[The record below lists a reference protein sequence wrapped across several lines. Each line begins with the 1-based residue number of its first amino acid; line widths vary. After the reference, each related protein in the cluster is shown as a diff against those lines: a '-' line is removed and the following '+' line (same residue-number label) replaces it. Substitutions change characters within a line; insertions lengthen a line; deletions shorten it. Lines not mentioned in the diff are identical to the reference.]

1 MELADRYERVPYP
14 GQPFAAL
21 HPARLAATARL
32 FGLRTAPIERCRVL
46 EIGCADGG
54 HLLPM
59 AAQLPQSSFLGVD
72 LAAGP
77 VTQASRVARQLG
89 LTNVAFEARSFAA
102 LPDGPPFDYILC
114 HGVYSWIEP
123 PLRGELLELC
133 RRRLAPY
140 GVALISYNTLPGWYL
155 RGLARGVMRLF
166 PAAGGPAAEIARA
179 RQLMAWA
186 AGNVHPLAPHAGVL
200 RDEQQ
205 SVAAAGDA
213 YLFHEHLAPRND
225 PVWFRDF
232 VAAAGAAGLRWLGEA
247 RLADV
252 APERLG
258 AASAEA
264 VAAAADDL
272 LVREQLMDVLQPRY
286 FRRSLLCHAERRPSR
301 RLDWRRLTRLRFAP
315 SPLGGPAEDW
325 VAASSPHAPLAAAVG
340 QALAQRAPQSVSFAE
355 LLKAVSAALGGT
367 VPMPLAELT
376 GTLLLTA
383 VSAGHL
389 DVVTRRWPLAIRAGR
404 RPTASPLARLQAA
417 EGRAVVTS
425 QCHEP
430 VPIDEAD
437 RALLMR
443 MDGRSTRAD
452 LGRVFGNAAAAD
464 ARAALEERLDRFAR
478 AALLAP

>member
-1 MELADRYERVPYP
+1 MELADRYERVLYP

-21 HPARLAATARL
+21 HPNRLAATARL
-32 FGLRTAPIERCRVL
+32 FGLRTAPVERCRVL

-59 AAQLPQSSFLGVD
+59 AAQLPHSSFLGVD

-77 VTQASRVARQLG
+77 IAQASRLARQSG
-89 LTNVAFEARSFAA
+89 LTNVAFEALSFAA
-102 LPDGPPFDYILC
+102 LPDGPPFDYVLC

-123 PLRGELLELC
+123 AQRAELLGLC
-133 RRRLAPY
+133 RRRLAPH

-179 RQLMAWA
+179 RQLLAWA
-186 AGNVHPLAPHAGVL
+186 AANVRSGAPHAGVL
-200 RDEQQ
+200 RDEQE
-205 SVAAAGDA
+205 SVAAAADP

-264 VAAAADDL
+264 VAAAADDM

-301 RLDWRRLTRLRFAP
+301 QLDWRRLTRLRFAA

-325 VAASSPHAPLAAAVG
+325 VAAHSPHAPLAAAVG
-340 QALAQRAPQSVSFAE
+340 EALAQRAPQSVSFTE
-355 LLKAVSAALGGT
+355 LLRAVSVALGAA
-367 VPMPLAELT
+367 VPMPSGELT
-376 GTLLLTA
+376 GALLLTA
-383 VSAGHL
+383 VAAGHL
-389 DVVTRRWPLAIRAGR
+389 DVVARRWPLTARAGR

-417 EGRAVVTS
+417 EGRAAVTN

-430 VPIDEAD
+430 VPIDEVE
-437 RALLMR
+437 RALLVR
-443 MDGRSTRAD
+443 MDGRSTRAYL
-452 LGRVFGNAAAAD
+452 LGVFEDAAADD
-464 ARAALEERLDRFAR
+464 ARAALEDRLGRFAR
-478 AALLAP
+478 AALLIH